1 MTVRNITYSI
11 VELAQEA
18 QVSRR
23 TVRYY
28 VQRGLLPP
36 PEGKGRGSHY
46 TQKHLQQLLLIKQAQ
61 LSGMS
66 LEDVEKEGIDTIS
79 ARVWEEIPQERNTLL
94 PQQNIDSL
102 PQMTTWNH
110 IPLFD
115 GVVLQVRSGSLS
127 EEQTEQLQQLLH
139 SFLSHNQES
148 SS

>member
-1 MTVRNITYSI
+1 MTVKNMTYSI

-36 PEGKGRGSHY
+36 PEGKGRGAHY
-46 TQKHLQQLLLIKQAQ
+46 TQRHLQVLQLIKQAQ

-66 LEDVEKEGIDTIS
+66 LEDVEQEGIDTIS
-79 ARVWEEIPQERNTLL
+79 ARVLEDMPQERNTLIS
-94 PQQNIDSL
+94 QQNIDVL

-127 EEQTEQLQQLLH
+127 SEQTEQLQQLLH
-139 SFLSHNQES
+139 SFLTHNQES

>member
-1 MTVRNITYSI
+1 MTVKNMTYSI

-46 TQKHLQQLLLIKQAQ
+46 TQRHLQVLQLIKKAQ

-66 LEDVEKEGIDTIS
+66 LEDVEQEGIDTIS
-79 ARVWEEIPQERNTLL
+79 ARVLEDMLQERNTLI
-94 PQQNIDSL
+94 PQQNIDML

-127 EEQTEQLQQLLH
+127 SEQTEQLQQLLH
-139 SFLSHNQES
+139 SFLTHNQES
-148 SS
+148 SP